1 MENSTQHQQSRPSS
15 REGSAEIEAIEA
27 AKENV
32 LPLRTGRSASKLTGL
47 LSRDR
52 KSVETELKAGHDQFK
67 AEIAAVEADLD
78 NADDPLDVYHR
89 SGL

>member
-1 MENSTQHQQSRPSS
+1 MSDNSNS

-47 LSRDR
+47 LSKDR
-52 KSVETELKAGHDQFK
+52 KSMESELKAGHSKFQ
-67 AEIAAVEADLD
+67 AEIDAVEADPD

-89 SGL
+89 